1 MIPPTRSGVFGR
13 MVLPFA
19 VVPPVM
25 IPLAM
30 RDHAAV
36 YRLDPAAAN
45 WEWIALLVFVAE
57 LVSVTVVAGMLRLT
71 TPADAMRPTRARALA
86 IAARA
91 AAPLWASAVVLAV
104 PSLGAL
110 VVAHLLAHAVALRR
124 LYFDIRDDLRLGNEI
139 QALHI
144 TYMAYS
150 VAAVLWAPIFV
161 MIFVSLS
168 PA

>member
-1 MIPPTRSGVFGR
+1 MNPPTRSGVFGR

-19 VVPPVM
+19 LVPPIM

-36 YRLDPAAAN
+36 YRLDPASTN

-57 LVSVTVVAGMLRLT
+57 IVSVTIVAGMLRLT
-71 TPADAMRPTRARALA
+71 APADTLRPTRARALA

-110 VVAHLLAHAVALRR
+110 VTAHLLAHAVALRT
-124 LYFDIRDDLRLGNEI
+124 LYRDIRDELRLDNDI
-139 QALHI
+139 QALHV

-150 VAAVLWAPIFV
+150 VAAVMWAPVFV
-161 MIFVSLS
+161 LIFVSLS

>member
-1 MIPPTRSGVFGR
+1 MNPSTRSGVFGR

-19 VVPPVM
+19 LVPPVM

-30 RDHAAV
+30 RDHAAI
-36 YRLDPAAAN
+36 YRLDPAATN
-45 WEWIALLVFVAE
+45 WEWVALLVFLAE
-57 LVSVTVVAGMLRLT
+57 LASVTVVAGMLRLT
-71 TPADAMRPTRARALA
+71 TPADALRPTRARALT

-110 VVAHLLAHAVALRR
+110 IVAHLLAHAVALRR
-124 LYFDIRDDLRLGNEI
+124 LYRDIREELRLDNDI

-150 VAAVLWAPIFV
+150 VAAILWAPVFV
-161 MIFVSLS
+161 LIFVSLS
-168 PA
+168 

>member
-1 MIPPTRSGVFGR
+1 MPTRAGVFGR

-19 VVPPVM
+19 LVPPVM
-25 IPLAM
+25 IIFAM

-36 YRLDPAAAN
+36 YRLDPAATN
-45 WEWIALLVFVAE
+45 WEWIALLVFAAE
-57 LVSVTVVAGMLRLT
+57 VLSVGLIAGMLRLT
-71 TPADAMRPTRARALA
+71 APADRLRPTPGQAWT

-91 AAPLWASAVVLAV
+91 AAPLWASAIVLAV
-104 PSLGAL
+104 PSLAAL
-110 VVAHLLAHAVALRR
+110 VAAHLLAHAVALRTLHHDVR
-124 LYFDIRDDLRLGNEI
+124 AGLPPDADV

-150 VAAVLWAPIFV
+150 VPVVLWVPVFL
-161 MIFVSLS
+161 MIFVSLT